1 MIKVTRLDGSTFMV
15 NADRIETL
23 ESHPDTVITM
33 AGERQFIVREKI
45 PEILDMIIA
54 YKRQIYV
61 MPRVVK

>member
-1 MIKVTRLDGSTFMV
+1 MIRVTRLDGSPFIV

-23 ESHPDTVITM
+23 ESLPDTVITL

-45 PEILDMIIA
+45 PEILEMIIA